1 MFFMILCTIIAF
13 AVTVVILGTV
23 FREVLFPCLI
33 GALIGLLALVLSFL
47 VLCATVNV
55 GANEVLSSTTY
66 NIATIT
72 STDNQISYYA
82 EHNGDYII
90 FTEEDNK
97 LVQHETEYDKIHFL
111 KEHEKAYAIR
121 EERGFKSAFWNRMF
135 AFPNSPFTV
144 YKFYVPVT

>member
-13 AVTVVILGTV
+13 AVTFVILGIT
-23 FREVLFPCLI
+23 FKEILFPCIIGMLI
-33 GALIGLLALVLSFL
+33 GFLALVLSFL
-47 VLCATVNV
+47 VLCITVNV

-72 STDNQISYYA
+72 NTDNQVNYYT

-97 LVQHETEYDKIHFL
+97 LVQHETEYNKIHFL
-111 KEHEKAYAIR
+111 KENEKAYAIR

-135 AFPNSPFTV
+135 AFPNSSFTV
-144 YKFYVPVT
+144 YTFYVPVT